1 MFRASAPNFYGNDIN
16 GSMFLYND
24 CLYLSEQIRSY
35 IKHQARQSDVTLLST
50 LIGTDIPDLEMY
62 GKRAY
67 GKEMESKR
75 TTLIDLLDG
84 AQGFSNCT
92 EEPFASQCDLAIRS
106 VVDFLRQTHGQWNQV
121 LSRSALFQS
130 IGSLLTSITT
140 KMIVDIED
148 MTYISEQESQKL
160 VSFCQK
166 ITALE
171 DVFLPDTNDGTI
183 PLTAGY
189 TKTWLR
195 FQYLSNILESSLA
208 DIKYLWIEG
217 ELSMEFTV
225 DEVIDL
231 IDALFA
237 DSDHRRRAIA
247 EIRQTL

>member
-35 IKHQARQSDVTLLST
+35 SKHQAQQSSTSALST
-50 LIGTDIPDLEMY
+50 LIATDIPDLEMY

-75 TTLIDLLDG
+75 TTLVDLLDG

-92 EEPFASQCDLAIRS
+92 EEPFASECDLAIRS
-106 VVDFLRQTHGQWNQV
+106 VIDFLRQIHGQWNQV

-148 MTYISEQESQKL
+148 MADISEPESQKL
-160 VSFCQK
+160 ASFCQK
-166 ITALE
+166 ITTME
-171 DVFLPDTNDGTI
+171 DLFLPDSIEGTI

-225 DEVIDL
+225 DEVVDL
-231 IDALFA
+231 IEALFA

-247 EIRQTL
+247 EVRQSI